1 MINGRMVRKYG
12 NQSNYILLS
21 QDAVISKK
29 TKMFGQDI
37 HVVGRVCTV
46 DNSINA
52 TSSTSN
58 DALFEEFTLNFAG
71 NITVTENCPLN
82 GTTISEE
89 WTFTYHAKLKLPLV
103 CSLISEKINC
113 SAIKFQSSKV
123 KELHI
128 THYRMEILEQHIEE
142 EKIAVN
148 STIFIRSNIESEEK
162 AISSTSTFLEKMKWP
177 IIGSLVAI
185 ISLIFIGLMYICQL
199 KKPSREGVTVEINN
213 AANANNESPSCSMG
227 VANQVNIPIQN

>member
-1 MINGRMVRKYG
+1 MITTAVSTSYSKKCDDTLLIKTMVTPIINHRSRLEVSMVNGRMVRKYG

-71 NITVTENCPLN
+71 NITVTKLS
-82 GTTISEE
+82 IE
-89 WTFTYHAKLKLPLV
+89 WH
-103 CSLISEKINC
+103 
-113 SAIKFQSSKV
+113 
-123 KELHI
+123 
-128 THYRMEILEQHIEE
+128 HY
-142 EKIAVN
+142 
-148 STIFIRSNIESEEK
+148 F
-162 AISSTSTFLEKMKWP
+162 
-177 IIGSLVAI
+177 
-185 ISLIFIGLMYICQL
+185 
-199 KKPSREGVTVEINN
+199 
-213 AANANNESPSCSMG
+213 
-227 VANQVNIPIQN
+227 